1 MWRSIITEPTRR
13 RGSRRCPAVQWRFGC
28 ERCPPSR
35 AACRRILRL
44 TPRQYGG
51 PDAWRR
57 PSWAA
62 TLTVRRSGVSRDGL
76 DGVPNERTTRQTVW
90 EPYRPSRW
98 RRLSAAL
105 ARSTKQAGVLLARPR
120 AKNNRDIVQVSPMPH
135 AHTLLRFSLNV
146 GRATSYKS
154 SMSRS
159 GYLLRRGGAG
169 RSGTE
174 TGGPAGV
181 LAGVL
186 LAREQGA

>member
-1 MWRSIITEPTRR
+1 MCILSGCARKRPT
-13 RGSRRCPAVQWRFGC
+13 G
-28 ERCPPSR
+28 PPS
-35 AACRRILRL
+35 
-44 TPRQYGG
+44 TG
-51 PDAWRR
+51 P
-57 PSWAA
+57 
-62 TLTVRRSGVSRDGL
+62 G
-76 DGVPNERTTRQTVW
+76 ER
-90 EPYRPSRW
+90 
-98 RRLSAAL
+98 
-105 ARSTKQAGVLLARPR
+105 G

-169 RSGTE
+169 RSRTE

>member
-1 MWRSIITEPTRR
+1 MTTAGMARADGHRRLRAVFWLGSIPAPLEPQPIPPPLPPAECSLKRIDSQGIHHHRLHPHHHLPHHRR
-13 RGSRRCPAVQWRFGC
+13 
-28 ERCPPSR
+28 
-35 AACRRILRL
+35 LRL
-44 TPRQYGG
+44 RHLRHHHLHPLRL
-51 PDAWRR
+51 
-57 PSWAA
+57 PSVA
-62 TLTVRRSGVSRDGL
+62 T
-76 DGVPNERTTRQTVW
+76 TTIPTLA
-90 EPYRPSRW
+90 PAT
-98 RRLSAAL
+98 LSAA
-105 ARSTKQAGVLLARPR
+105 A
-120 AKNNRDIVQVSPMPH
+120 VSPMPH

-169 RSGTE
+169 RSRTE